1 MRSQTGLNLLLVVA
15 SFALRVRQHS
25 LPLCTWQQQV
35 PGSGQITWLKNL
47 VNRVL
52 NLNSLRDSERLAM
65 LLSLQFVPRAQLRA
79 RCVNATRSA
88 RCRSRWRHPSCLPV
102 HEWCRH
108 WGPQSSPWRAATALR
123 LQCLWAC
130 EAVKIEKWWSSVG
143 WIFRVSYQ
151 IKTIPSIPSCILVR
165 SCPED
170 VLICTVHGT
179 H

>member
-65 LLSLQFVPRAQLRA
+65 HSSLQFVPRAQLRA

-108 WGPQSSPWRAATALR
+108 WGPQSSPWRTATALR
-123 LQCLWAC
+123 LQCLWSC
-130 EAVKIEKWWSSVG
+130 ENWEMV
-143 WIFRVSYQ
+143 IFRGLDFQSFLPDQNNSFY
-151 IKTIPSIPSCILVR
+151 SILHSGAFLSR
-165 SCPED
+165 R
-170 VLICTVHGT
+170 CTDMYCAWNSFH
-179 H
+179 